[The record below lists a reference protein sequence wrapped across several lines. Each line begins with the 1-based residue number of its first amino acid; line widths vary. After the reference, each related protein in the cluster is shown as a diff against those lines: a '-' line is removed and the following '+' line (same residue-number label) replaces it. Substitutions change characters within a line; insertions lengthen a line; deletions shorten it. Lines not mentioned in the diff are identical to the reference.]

1 MEEFDLSFFVFL
13 TATATFV
20 QLLATWLPRVIFFPF
35 QGTHGNL
42 SPIAGSPH
50 LCRCKRPRRNCG
62 SCRLD
67 RCAKVATWGLT
78 NWKADICRCHRKVF
92 WSFFYQRN
100 SLVLQ
105 TAYPDICIIHMSD
118 IGAYL
123 ELSWF
128 LQGDNKVKMGFQG
141 TLTIPV
147 DLSWWNDWC
156 RRSQKMYTC
165 ICYKHN
171 AHVRLLLP
179 EASWIVPTV
188 VSLLLVLI
196 SMHLVFQIWGWVR
209 VWDELSVVGG
219 LGWQEATLKDNW

>member
-1 MEEFDLSFFVFL
+1 M
-13 TATATFV
+13 

-35 QGTHGNL
+35 QGTHGNPLTNCRKPTSVQVQTPSEKLWKL
-42 SPIAGSPH
+42 SPGQ
-50 LCRCKRPRRNCG
+50 
-62 SCRLD
+62 
-67 RCAKVATWGLT
+67 V
-78 NWKADICRCHRKVF
+78 RKSGNLRIDKLKGRYMQMSQEGF
-92 WSFFYQRN
+92 LEFFYQRN